1 MTHRQLLKALTTTAL
16 DSFTTAPYGGGNQ
29 LIFCECK
36 SSYLCLQHWQTVD
49 RTVPFNGTYP
59 LRLDLI
65 PSAMFDMTCSK

>member
-29 LIFCECK
+29 LIFANVNI
-36 SSYLCLQHWQTVD
+36 LTRLQHWQTVD
-49 RTVPFNGTYP
+49 KTVPFNGTYP

>member
-16 DSFTTAPYGGGNQ
+16 DSFTRVPYGGGNQ
-29 LIFCECK
+29 LIFSNVNILTPVCN
-36 SSYLCLQHWQTVD
+36 TVD
-49 RTVPFNGTYP
+49 KTVPFNGTYP